1 MRERPPK
8 RRGDRK
14 DAYLVRDTDPMH
26 ALMARAL
33 DERTDNEAVMTEQIE
48 LTAAE
53 EFLRRKNEEG
63 PEYKY
68 TLFHL
73 FLAATAKVFALRPK
87 MNWFLQN
94 GHLYERQD
102 IVLTFTGRRKFT
114 DHGGE
119 FLMLLKMDENDG
131 APSPLEQVHEKV
143 CREVYKVRS
152 EEKVDDTTDFMS
164 LLTRLPDFVLKL
176 VVKYLR
182 WADRTGRMPAD
193 ISKINPYE
201 ASVFLS
207 NLGSIKMSA
216 DYHHL
221 SNFGTNSVFI
231 IIGEKKP
238 TPFFDETGSVTMRP
252 ALELG
257 ITVDERIA
265 DGFYFIRSI
274 RLLRYLMAHPE
285 LLERPLYEPVEWEE

>member
-1 MRERPPK
+1 MRNKPPK
-8 RRGDRK
+8 RKGDRR
-14 DAYLVRDTDPMH
+14 DAYLVRKVDPMH
-26 ALMARAL
+26 ALMARML
-33 DERTDNEAVMTEQIE
+33 DERTDNEAVMTEKIE

-53 EFLRRKNEEG
+53 EFLAKKNAEG

-73 FLAATAKVFALRPK
+73 FLAATAKVLALRPK
-87 MNWFLQN
+87 MNWFFQN
-94 GHLYERQD
+94 GRLYEREN
-102 IVLTFTGRRKFT
+102 ITLTFTAKHKFA
-114 DHGGE
+114 DHADE
-119 FLMLLKMDENDG
+119 FIMILKVDERDE

-143 CREVYKVRS
+143 CREVYKVRN
-152 EEKVDDTTDFMS
+152 ETKTDDTTDFMTT
-164 LLTRLPDFVLKL
+164 LTKLPQWVLKL
-176 VVKYLR
+176 VVKFLR

-201 ASVFLS
+201 QSVFLS

-238 TPFFDETGSVTMRP
+238 TPFFDEAGNVTMKP
-252 ALELG
+252 ALDLG

-285 LLERPLYEPVEWEE
+285 LLERPLYEPVDWEE